1 MQRQQSICKNC
12 VTPSAHRYSG
22 SMSPDLTS
30 LQSAYLKLAT
40 LVLHDEVYLPVFER
54 IEREIAVL
62 QQKDDVIA
70 RARAVAALHKAVS

>member
-1 MQRQQSICKNC
+1 MQHWWSIWKSC
-12 VTPSAHRYSG
+12 VTRSAHRYSE

-54 IEREIAVL
+54 IECEIAVL